1 MLCPALGRVYAFQS
15 GQLPQRVAGPGQPIG
30 SIWQNRALDYNRA
43 CCEPCQPKISMEK
56 TMSEPINQEKKKTS
70 FLATMGAIFW
80 SFIGLRRR
88 SDYENDVTG
97 LNPFYVLIA
106 ALIGL
111 GIFIAIL
118 LTAVSFALK

>member
-1 MLCPALGRVYAFQS
+1 
-15 GQLPQRVAGPGQPIG
+15 
-30 SIWQNRALDYNRA
+30 
-43 CCEPCQPKISMEK
+43 
-56 TMSEPINQEKKKTS
+56 MSEPIKQEKKEIS

-111 GIFIAIL
+111 GIFIGIL